1 MYPPPPPFLLVTDLL
16 DNQLK
21 KYDFCVVQL
30 PLLKTTKTTTHYLKN
45 NSTPTTVDKT
55 EVQVDENEPLQAGSP
70 HSMLNAVLGSV
81 MCRRN
86 LMLNHCARKY
96 SIQNLVNR
104 SFFTLQLFQFHYEN
118 DFSVAC
124 K

>member
-1 MYPPPPPFLLVTDLL
+1 M
-16 DNQLK
+16 
-21 KYDFCVVQL
+21 CVRACVRACVCV
-30 PLLKTTKTTTHYLKN
+30 Y
-45 NSTPTTVDKT
+45 VCVCVCVCVCV
-55 EVQVDENEPLQAGSP
+55 VQVDENEPLQAGSP